1 MPDTDL
7 HLPGRGPL
15 RSVAEAAELAQAVSG
30 LVTADGYRLDGS
42 DRCAAGPRYR
52 PLADRGGPAPAPLL
66 AA

>member
-1 MPDTDL
+1 MPETDL

-42 DRCAAGPRYR
+42 DSPAPRYR